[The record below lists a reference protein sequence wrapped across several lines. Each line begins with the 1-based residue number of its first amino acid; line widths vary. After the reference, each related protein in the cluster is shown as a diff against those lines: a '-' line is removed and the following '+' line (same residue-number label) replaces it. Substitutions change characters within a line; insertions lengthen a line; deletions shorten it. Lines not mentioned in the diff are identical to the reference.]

1 MLITIFKYLF
11 VINAI
16 IFGSMIVYG
25 KCFVFRKKKPQFVS
39 DYCATLAVF
48 LGIYSILSIVMA
60 WVFPSATTKLVMLG
74 FGVSPFLIGALATY
88 HTEKYFTAI
97 QVLLIAISA
106 GYVLL

>member
-1 MLITIFKYLF
+1 MTIFKYLF

-48 LGIYSILSIVMA
+48 LGLYSILSIILV
-60 WVFPSATTKLVMLG
+60 WFLPSTTSKLLMLA
-74 FGVSPFLIGALATY
+74 FGISPFLIGALATY

-97 QVLLIAISA
+97 QVILIAASA